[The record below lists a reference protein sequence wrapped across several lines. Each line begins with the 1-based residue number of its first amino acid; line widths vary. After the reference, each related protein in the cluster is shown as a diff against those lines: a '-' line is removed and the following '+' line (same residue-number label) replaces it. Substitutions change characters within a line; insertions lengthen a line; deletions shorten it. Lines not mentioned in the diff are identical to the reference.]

1 MFCFYVHRE
10 EHDRRVAQQMHE
22 EASREEQRQREIE
35 VCIISFIKLHA
46 DNLCWLRVELVVLL
60 QLL

>member
-1 MFCFYVHRE
+1 MLNQPLMLRQYGKVICTERHERFVCAHRE

-35 VCIISFIKLHA
+35 VCIINFY
-46 DNLCWLRVELVVLL
+46 
-60 QLL
+60 

>member
-1 MFCFYVHRE
+1 MFCFYTHRE
-10 EHDRRVAQQMHE
+10 EHDRKVAQQMHE

-46 DNLCWLRVELVVLL
+46 G
-60 QLL
+60 